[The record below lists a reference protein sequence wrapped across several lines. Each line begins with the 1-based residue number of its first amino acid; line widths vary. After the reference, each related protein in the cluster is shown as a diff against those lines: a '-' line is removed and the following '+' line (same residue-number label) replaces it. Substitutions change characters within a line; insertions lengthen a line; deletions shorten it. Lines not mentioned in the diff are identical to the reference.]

1 MKRID
6 YVIKNTSPVNFSE
19 QSVDSIYYE
28 TKRFIPGSALRGAL
42 ANLYI
47 AEKHLLEAHTDSTFR
62 KLFLDGEVKYLPAYP
77 IGNLY
82 DFDTCPDSKI
92 AKDEIAEIEPFV
104 LPLSLMKNKA
114 GATIKDLATGEDP
127 GAGFKKVT
135 GFAVRVK
142 KAIYRVEPKVQI
154 TFHMSRNEDKERF
167 VGSSREGHIYNY
179 EYLEPMQLFKGSIY
193 ISDEVD
199 NETVT
204 KLENM
209 LHGDIRLGRAKNA
222 QYGVCKI
229 RATEIFDLPEG
240 DIADTA
246 QLSYLYALT
255 PFVPYGE
262 WQNAEEAFREAI
274 SEINK
279 KINKD
284 AITIKCTDNTENKT
298 IFAAKDF
305 LNGYVGVWHAKR
317 AMVPVIAEGT
327 LFAIECNVEKNEI
340 AKVLNEVESVLHGG
354 LGQRTQEGFGQLR
367 LWKPYDEIAFSDMP
381 ESDIQVETL
390 PVEVVERAKL
400 IIHTRLLQEISRK
413 AKEHSQ
419 KLNTVALTQGK
430 HIFKRIEN
438 LMESEL
444 KQKEIQDYI
453 KTKFKEAARKN
464 LDNIKVSIKMG
475 SKIPSV
481 SLLKVITGE
490 FKANDQVLMPYSG
503 IIWEDELGI
512 TEGKIKKLKQQL
524 CCEANDLFGI
534 SADELY
540 KHYWLWFMRHAV
552 KKKKEEPV
560 VFNKQIS
567 SQLNAAKGGRA

>member
-6 YVIKNTSPVNFSE
+6 YVIKNISPVNFSE
-19 QSVDSIYYE
+19 QSVDSIYYA
-28 TKRFIPGSALRGAL
+28 TKRFIPGSAIRGAL

-47 AEKHLLEAHTDSTFR
+47 AENHLLEAHTDSTFR
-62 KLFLDGEVKYLPAYP
+62 KLFLDGDVKYLPAYP

-82 DFDTCPDSKI
+82 DFDACPDSKI
-92 AKDEIAEIEPFV
+92 AKDEIADIDPFV

-114 GATIKDLATGEDP
+114 GTVIKDFATGEDP

-142 KAIYRVEPKVQI
+142 DRIYRVDPRVQI
-154 TFHMSRNEDKERF
+154 TFHMSRNEENERF

-179 EYLEPMQLFKGSIY
+179 EYLEPMQLFKGTVY
-193 ISDEVD
+193 ISDGIS
-199 NETVT
+199 NEDVT
-204 KLENM
+204 HLENM
-209 LHGDIRLGRAKNA
+209 LNGDIRLGRAKNA
-222 QYGVCKI
+222 QYGFCKI
-229 RATEIFDLPEG
+229 RATKTYDLQIGEV
-240 DIADTA
+240 IATE
-246 QLSYLYALT
+246 QSQYLYVHT
-255 PFVPYGE
+255 PFIPYGE
-262 WQNAEEAFREAI
+262 WQNAEDAIREATA
-274 SEINK
+274 EINK
-279 KINKD
+279 KINRN
-284 AITIKCTDNTENKT
+284 AITVKCTDNTGKKN

-317 AMVPVIAEGT
+317 ATVPVIAAGS
-327 LFAIECNVEKNEI
+327 LFAIECNVEKSGI

-367 LWKPYDEIAFSDMP
+367 LWKPFDEIAFSYMP
-381 ESDIQVETL
+381 EPDIQMETL
-390 PVEVVERAKL
+390 PAEVVERAKL

-419 KLNTVALTQGK
+419 KLNNVALAQGK
-430 HIFKRIEN
+430 HICKRIEN

-444 KQKEIQDYI
+444 TKKEIQDYI

-464 LDNIKVSIKMG
+464 LDNIKVSVEAG
-475 SKIPSV
+475 NKIQPA

-490 FKANDQVLMPYSG
+490 FKDNDQVRMPYSG
-503 IIWEDELGI
+503 IIWENELGI
-512 TEGKIKKLKQQL
+512 SDEKIVKLKKQL
-524 CCEANDLFGI
+524 CCENDLFGVN
-534 SADELY
+534 ADEVY

-560 VFNKQIS
+560 VFNNQIS
-567 SQLNAAKGGRA
+567 SQLNAAKGGQA